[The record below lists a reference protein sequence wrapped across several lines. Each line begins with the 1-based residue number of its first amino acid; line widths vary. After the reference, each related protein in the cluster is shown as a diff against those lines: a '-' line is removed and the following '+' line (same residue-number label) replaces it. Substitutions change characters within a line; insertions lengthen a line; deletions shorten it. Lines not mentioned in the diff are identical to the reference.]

1 MGCIACILYVC
12 SGTASDWAAG
22 ELGIPYSYTME
33 LRDTGTY
40 GFLLPP
46 EQIIPTA
53 RETWAF
59 HLTAAREIIKEF
71 PLGGPL

>member
-1 MGCIACILYVC
+1 MQVGCIACILYVC
-12 SGTASDWAAG
+12 SGTASDWVAG

-33 LRDTGTY
+33 LRDTGTPY

-59 HLTAAREIIKEF
+59 HLTAAREIIW
-71 PLGGPL
+71 GV